1 MFLTKCCL
9 AHIGTAD
16 DVIIC
21 RACGAENPD
30 TIFDLR
36 LKNCKDAEGGQT
48 LSEYR
53 REQAEILGMILRSN
67 ADPLK

>member
-9 AHIGTAD
+9 EHIGTAN

-21 RACGAENPD
+21 RACGAENPE
-30 TIFDLR
+30 TIDES
-36 LKNCKDAEGGQT
+36 ASQT

>member
-21 RACGAENPD
+21 RACGAENPK
-30 TIFDLR
+30 TI
-36 LKNCKDAEGGQT
+36 DAEGGQT